1 MERTTS
7 VLTARVICFFFGLA
21 LCGLRA
27 FSNFIDKVL
36 GSLPKFSFGREGD
49 RCPPQKLLCHKWSP
63 EFFCKLWEG
72 LEPSRSCVL
81 ALLSL
86 LLIISCKQQQ
96 KIKPLF
102 ELVENSGIQFVNKV
116 TDNDTINIL
125 NYRNFYNGGGVA
137 TGDINNDGLADVFFT
152 ANQGSN
158 KLFLNKSNLP
168 AAKTGFKFEDIS
180 AKAGFIDKQQYSTG
194 VVMADI
200 NADGWLD
207 IFVCNA
213 GSMHNAALRSNQLF
227 INNKDLTFTESA
239 EKYGLKDS
247 GHPNRNQKN

>member
-1 MERTTS
+1 MMESKRN
-7 VLTARVICFFFGLA
+7 
-21 LCGLRA
+21 
-27 FSNFIDKVL
+27 NFYKYFTV
-36 GSLPKFSFGREGD
+36 S
-49 RCPPQKLLCHKWSP
+49 KLP

-86 LLIISCKQQQ
+86 LLIISCKQQE

-116 TDNDTINIL
+116 TDNDTVNIL

-168 AAKTGFKFEDIS
+168 AAKTGLKFEDIS

-247 GHPNRNQKN
+247 DYTTQVSFFDYDLDGDLDMFKIDNSPVPVNSLGYPKQRDVFAANWNVADYL